1 MAVTATLVRATGN
14 RLTYLLAQDGAA
26 GTTLNITA
34 TGAASPDLVTD
45 TAGRQGPI
53 RKLAKANTDGYGAIA
68 TPMTQAK
75 ARAVLLSDYSGA
87 SPSGSTPA
95 NSAAAPTAR
104 CALTARGGDTTAG
117 FAVDANVSGSN
128 MVIAITAP
136 AAAAQVYLDVAIPG
150 PAGV

>member
-45 TAGRQGPI
+45 TAGRNGAM

-75 ARAVLLSDYSGA
+75 ARAILLSDYAGA

-95 NSAAAPTAR
+95 NSTAFPTAR
-104 CALTARGGDTTAG
+104 VELNPRGG
-117 FAVDANVSGSN
+117 AVADQWLADANVSGSN
-128 MVIAITAP
+128 MVLAITAP
-136 AAAAQVYLDVAIPG
+136 AAAAQVYLDIEIPG
-150 PAGV
+150 APGL